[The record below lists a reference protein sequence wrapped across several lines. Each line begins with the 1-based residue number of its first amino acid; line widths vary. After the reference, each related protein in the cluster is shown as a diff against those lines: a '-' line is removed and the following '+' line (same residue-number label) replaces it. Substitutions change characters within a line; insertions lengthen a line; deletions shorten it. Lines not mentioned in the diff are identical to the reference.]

1 MNNSIK
7 MENIDMKAM
16 CEQQSFL
23 SKLYME
29 QQKQR
34 GKEARAKYPPYKC
47 CLCKRQKY
55 GFGNNPAP
63 CSDNGRCC
71 DECNVNIVIPAR
83 VDLMVER
90 KFLEK
95 LN

>member
-1 MNNSIK
+1 
-7 MENIDMKAM
+7 MKAM

-34 GKEARAKYPPYKC
+34 DKETRARFKPYKC

-63 CSDNGRCC
+63 LTEEGRCC
-71 DECNVNIVIPAR
+71 DEWKAYQVVPAR
-83 VDLMVER
+83 VKMMFDNIEN
-90 KFLEK
+90 KNE
-95 LN
+95 